1 MRRIVTSREDGAD
14 RRSSP
19 ASASRWSLVVAILG
33 SAMVFVDGT
42 VLNVALPAIQQGLRG
57 TVAQMQWIVEAYAL
71 LLASL
76 VLVGG
81 ALGDRLGRKRVFS
94 TGAVLFALAS
104 VACALAPD
112 ATLLALARGVQGV
125 GGALLVPGSLA
136 LVSAAYPEK
145 TRGAA
150 IGIWSAASGVTTSAG
165 PLLGGWIVAHA
176 SWRWV
181 FLLNVPLGA
190 AVVVLSGRHVVE
202 TRDDTA
208 SAHVDWLGA
217 TLAATG
223 LGAIVFAL
231 LAAPDAGGLGAPRT
245 LTRLA
250 LGVVILGGFVVC
262 EARGEFPMVPLA
274 LFRSR
279 TFTGT
284 NLLTL
289 LLYAALGGAFFFLP
303 FNLIQVQGYSPAAAG
318 ASLLPLVVLVSAM
331 SPFAG
336 RAVAGLGVRTLLVV
350 GPLVAACGFALLAL
364 PQARGPYWTT
374 FFPGMV
380 VLGLGMGTT
389 VAPLTTAVMG
399 SVESRHAGLASG
411 INNAVARAAGLL
423 AVAGLGVFL
432 RGRFDRV
439 LDAELDAT
447 AAPSSVRA
455 IVDAQ
460 RGQLAGADLAGVEP
474 AARAALR
481 RTFDDAYVAGFRA
494 TMFACAGLAAAGALL
509 ALALMAPPQHR
520 RSS

>member
-1 MRRIVTSREDGAD
+1 
-14 RRSSP
+14 
-19 ASASRWSLVVAILG
+19 
-33 SAMVFVDGT
+33 MVFIDGT

-94 TGAVLFALAS
+94 AGAVLFALAS
-104 VACALAPD
+104 VTCGFAPD
-112 ATLLALARGVQGV
+112 ATLLTVARGVQGV

-150 IGIWSAASGVTTSAG
+150 IGVWSGASGVTTSLG

-176 SWRWV
+176 SWRWI
-181 FLLNVPLGA
+181 FFMNVPLGA
-190 AVVVLSGRHVVE
+190 VVVVISARHVVE
-202 TRDDTA
+202 TRDETA

-223 LGAIVFAL
+223 LGVIVFAL
-231 LAAPDAGGLGAPRT
+231 LAAPDGGGLAGPRT

-250 LGVVILGGFVVC
+250 LGVAILGAFVAC
-262 EARGEFPMVPLA
+262 EARLESPMVPLA

-318 ASLLPLVVLVSAM
+318 ASLLPLVALVSTM
-331 SPFAG
+331 SLLAG
-336 RAVAGLGVRTLLVV
+336 RAVTRLGVRIPLVV
-350 GPLVAACGFALLAL
+350 GPLAAACGFALLGL

-374 FFPGMV
+374 FFPAMV

-411 INNAVARAAGLL
+411 INNAVARTAGLL
-423 AVAGLGVFL
+423 AVAGLGVLL
-432 RGRFDRV
+432 RWRFDRV
-439 LDAELDAT
+439 LDEELDAM
-447 AAPSSVRA
+447 ALRSSVRS

-460 RGQLAGADLAGVEP
+460 RAQLAGADLAGIEP
-474 AARAALR
+474 ATRAALR
-481 RTFDDAYVAGFRA
+481 RIFDDAYVAGFRS

-509 ALALMAPPQHR
+509 ALTLIAPSRARPPHRPSARPPHRPSARPPHR
-520 RSS
+520 RRGR